1 MGDSDDEGRGGAASD
16 VPAGPIMGPI
26 YQMWE
31 STLEKLKLLDY
42 ETNFCSVAKGR
53 MPFNR
58 VHFVFP
64 GANPS
69 VQLDDFF
76 DICAW
81 LCFEISRSGDT
92 FKRDQFD
99 DPNTVVNK
107 LMLALRQ
114 LDFRSTFPPTK
125 LRTAHGEPVCT
136 VLEFLADKALSS
148 KKFTW
153 VAPKYPVAE
162 EEQQQADLDEEEA
175 GDEINDEA
183 EGAVDDELFFQESIG
198 AEPEV
203 SLDNSA
209 HHMLTSHID
218 PVAWKTELE
227 RVGPRLRAQQQLAS
241 NEWRAHVDQT
251 VSSKSQI
258 EQLLSIAQGD
268 LKSLNRDVAEGL
280 GKMQTREK
288 YINNQ
293 FVSAGQDFK
302 EIRQKLELL
311 ENKCSSAQEVTSKL
325 NNELSELGE
334 RADELKDMLESKD
347 SGIHDTSPL
356 VRIKAALQQLKNEVY
371 SFDLRVGVISNTLL
385 AHKVSSSSRKK
396 FGSRIARKK
405 NWKNHGKHDEHSH
418 DLSGEDDE

>member
-1 MGDSDDEGRGGAASD
+1 
-16 VPAGPIMGPI
+16 
-26 YQMWE
+26 MWE

-162 EEQQQADLDEEEA
+162 E
-175 GDEINDEA
+175 
-183 EGAVDDELFFQESIG
+183 V
-198 AEPEV
+198 
-203 SLDNSA
+203 
-209 HHMLTSHID
+209 
-218 PVAWKTELE
+218 
-227 RVGPRLRAQQQLAS
+227 RVLPMS
-241 NEWRAHVDQT
+241 
-251 VSSKSQI
+251 
-258 EQLLSIAQGD
+258 
-268 LKSLNRDVAEGL
+268 
-280 GKMQTREK
+280 
-288 YINNQ
+288 
-293 FVSAGQDFK
+293 
-302 EIRQKLELL
+302 
-311 ENKCSSAQEVTSKL
+311 
-325 NNELSELGE
+325 
-334 RADELKDMLESKD
+334 
-347 SGIHDTSPL
+347 
-356 VRIKAALQQLKNEVY
+356 
-371 SFDLRVGVISNTLL
+371 
-385 AHKVSSSSRKK
+385 
-396 FGSRIARKK
+396 
-405 NWKNHGKHDEHSH
+405 
-418 DLSGEDDE
+418 